1 VQQLPIPGLLVV
13 WRTAANTANLLF
25 CGVHHTTWADVVVPP
40 RAEPEVLQ
48 ASPGGGAVDPEGVVM
63 DPSLMNPTPWSH
75 VVTLNMFG
83 DMPRPRPTVDTSEL
97 QAAGLMRR
105 IDSLPNSP
113 IGVVVRA
120 CMCVCTVHRLV
131 LSLVPTTFV
140 P

>member
-1 VQQLPIPGLLVV
+1 M
-13 WRTAANTANLLF
+13 AA
-25 CGVHHTTWADVVVPP
+25 PP

-48 ASPGGGAVDPEGVVM
+48 ASESHGGSAVDPEGVVIM
-63 DPSLMNPTPWSH
+63 DPSLMNATPWSH

-120 CMCVCTVHRLV
+120 CMCVCAVLRLV